1 MFVKSKKE
9 KSLKDFLI
17 SFLIGIPLII
27 LAFLITDKS
36 TAPIRQTIHIDY
48 APNITITIPNK
59 GVNTISFEAQ
69 GKAYHAICVDDNFCN
84 PHKLK
89 NTTIQDKYE
98 GKNIQFL
105 MVRHTNTN
113 NGFVIQGDFYEQ
125 ATGKHYRLL
134 TSQTQIDKSIRND
147 FIVLTIAWLFAL
159 GTIGSGIIHF
169 ITFLKEDY

>member
-1 MFVKSKKE
+1 MFVKSRKE

-27 LAFLITDKS
+27 LAFLITEKS
-36 TAPIRQTIHIDY
+36 TTPIRQTIH
-48 APNITITIPNK
+48 NIIITIPNK
-59 GVNTISFEAQ
+59 GVNTISFEVQ
-69 GKAYHAICVDDNFCN
+69 GKVYHAICVDDNFCN

-98 GKNIQFL
+98 GKNIKFL
-105 MVRHTNTN
+105 MIRHTSEE
-113 NGFVIQGDFYEQ
+113 NGFIIQGDFYEK
-125 ATGKHYRLL
+125 ATSKHYRLL
-134 TSQTQIDKSIRND
+134 TNQTQMNKSIRND
-147 FIVLTIAWLFAL
+147 FIVLAIAWLFAL

>member
-1 MFVKSKKE
+1 MFVKSRKE

-48 APNITITIPNK
+48 APNIIITIPNK
-59 GVNTISFEAQ
+59 GVNTISFEVQ
-69 GKAYHAICVDDNFCN
+69 GKVYHASCFDDNFCN

-98 GKNIQFL
+98 GKNIKFL
-105 MVRHTNTN
+105 MIRHTSEE
-113 NGFVIQGDFYEQ
+113 NGFIIQGDFYEK

-134 TSQTQIDKSIRND
+134 TNQTQMDKSIRND
-147 FIVLTIAWLFAL
+147 FIVLAIAWLFAL